1 MKMKKF
7 IAFIFA
13 LSIISS
19 TVLASSTTIKN
30 QLNNTTTQ
38 IKDAQ
43 KDLKENEA
51 EQNDVLKQI
60 DTLDQNINSTETK
73 IATTKDEIERVEKNI
88 KIAEENILYMEGEYD
103 KKFELR
109 KNRMISYYKDGSNS
123 LWDIAY
129 DTDDPTEFMYRERLI
144 ERILEYDDNLMKEIE
159 LEKES
164 IDREKQ
170 DLENSKVALAELK
183 SNLEVKLAELSDT
196 VQIRTKYLGQLK
208 TDQKDLENSIDALQ
222 KKADELEAE
231 LKKIASSSAT
241 SKYTGGTM
249 TWPLPGYYGISSYF
263 GNRLHPVL
271 KVYKMH
277 TGVDIAGSGCNGKN
291 VVAAADGKVIT
302 AGWISGYGYTVMI
315 DHGGGIVTLYAHS
328 QKLLV
333 KKGDT
338 VKAGDKI
345 MLVGSTGYA
354 TGPHLHFEVRVNGKY
369 VNPLDGYI
377 KKK

>member
-1 MKMKKF
+1 MKK
-7 IAFIFA
+7 IVALIVAIIIVSSNVFA
-13 LSIISS
+13 TS
-19 TVLASSTTIKN
+19 TSIKN
-30 QLNNTTTQ
+30 QLKDLNSQ
-38 IKDAQ
+38 QKDAKNELNQNQADQ
-43 KDLKENEA
+43 K
-51 EQNDVLKQI
+51 DVLKQI
-60 DTLDQNINSTETK
+60 DKLDQNINTTETQ
-73 IATTKDEIERVEKNI
+73 IENTKNEISRLEKNI
-88 KIAEENILYMEGEYD
+88 KIAEENIDYMQKEYD

-109 KNRMISYYKDGSNS
+109 KERVKAYYKNGSTS
-123 LWDIAY
+123 LRDIAY
-129 DTDDPTEFMYRERLI
+129 KTDDPTEIIYREKII
-144 ERILEYDDNLMKEIE
+144 EKILKYDDDLMTEINE
-159 LEKES
+159 EKEL
-164 IDREKQ
+164 INEEKIK
-170 DLENSKVALAELK
+170 LEEDKVACANLK
-183 SNLEVKLAELSDT
+183 SKLDVKLAGLNET
-196 VQIRTKYLGQLK
+196 VSVKTKYLTQLK
-208 TDQKDLENSIDALQ
+208 TDQKDLERSIDEIQ

-231 LKKIASSSAT
+231 LKRIASSSTT

-277 TGVDIAGSGCNGKN
+277 TGVDIAGAGCNGKN

-338 VKAGDKI
+338 VKAGDVI

>member
-1 MKMKKF
+1 MKK
-7 IAFIFA
+7 IVALIVAIIIVSSNVFA
-13 LSIISS
+13 TS
-19 TVLASSTTIKN
+19 TSIKN
-30 QLNNTTTQ
+30 QLKDLNSQ
-38 IKDAQ
+38 QKDAKNELNQNRADQ
-43 KDLKENEA
+43 K
-51 EQNDVLKQI
+51 DVLKQI
-60 DTLDQNINSTETK
+60 DKLDQNINTTETQ
-73 IATTKDEIERVEKNI
+73 IENTKNEISRLEKNI
-88 KIAEENILYMEGEYD
+88 KIAEENIDYMQKEYD

-109 KNRMISYYKDGSNS
+109 KERVKAYYKNGSTS
-123 LWDIAY
+123 LRDIAY
-129 DTDDPTEFMYRERLI
+129 KTDDPTEIIYREKII
-144 ERILEYDDNLMKEIE
+144 EKILKYDDDLMTEINE
-159 LEKES
+159 EKES
-164 IDREKQ
+164 INEEKIK
-170 DLENSKVALAELK
+170 LEEDKVACANLK
-183 SNLEVKLAELSDT
+183 SKLDVKLAGLNET
-196 VQIRTKYLGQLK
+196 VSVKTKYLTQLK
-208 TDQKDLENSIDALQ
+208 TDQKDLERSIDEIQ

-231 LKKIASSSAT
+231 LKRIASSSTT

-277 TGVDIAGSGCNGKN
+277 TGVDIAGAGCNGKN

-338 VKAGDKI
+338 VKAGDVI

>member
-1 MKMKKF
+1 MKK
-7 IAFIFA
+7 IVALIVAIIIVSSNVFA
-13 LSIISS
+13 TS
-19 TVLASSTTIKN
+19 TSIKN
-30 QLNNTTTQ
+30 QLKDLDSQ
-38 IKDAQ
+38 EKDA
-43 KDLKENEA
+43 KNELNQNQA
-51 EQNDVLKQI
+51 EQKDVLKQI
-60 DTLDQNINSTETK
+60 DKLDQNINTTETQ
-73 IATTKDEIERVEKNI
+73 IENTKNEISRLEKNI
-88 KIAEENILYMEGEYD
+88 KIAEENIDYMQKEYD

-109 KNRMISYYKDGSNS
+109 KERVKAYYKNGSTS
-123 LWDIAY
+123 LRDIAY
-129 DTDDPTEFMYRERLI
+129 KTDDPTEIIYREKII
-144 ERILEYDDNLMKEIE
+144 EKILKYDDDLMTEINE
-159 LEKES
+159 EKES
-164 IDREKQ
+164 INEEKIK
-170 DLENSKVALAELK
+170 LEEDKVACANLK
-183 SNLEVKLAELSDT
+183 SELDVKLAGLNET
-196 VQIRTKYLGQLK
+196 VSVKTKYLTQLK
-208 TDQKDLENSIDALQ
+208 TDQKDLERSIDEIQ
-222 KKADELEAE
+222 KKADELEAK
-231 LKKIASSSAT
+231 LKRIASSSTT

-277 TGVDIAGSGCNGKN
+277 TGVDIAGAGCNGKN

-333 KKGDT
+333 KKGNT
-338 VKAGDKI
+338 VKAGDAI

>member
-1 MKMKKF
+1 MKK
-7 IAFIFA
+7 IVALIVAIIIVSSNVFA
-13 LSIISS
+13 TS
-19 TVLASSTTIKN
+19 TSIKN
-30 QLNNTTTQ
+30 QLKDLNSQ
-38 IKDAQ
+38 QKDAKNELNQNQADQ
-43 KDLKENEA
+43 K
-51 EQNDVLKQI
+51 DVLKQI
-60 DTLDQNINSTETK
+60 DKLDQNINTTETQ
-73 IATTKDEIERVEKNI
+73 IENTKNEISRLEKNI
-88 KIAEENILYMEGEYD
+88 KIAEENIDYMQKEYD

-109 KNRMISYYKDGSNS
+109 KERVKAYYKNGSTS
-123 LWDIAY
+123 LRDIAY
-129 DTDDPTEFMYRERLI
+129 KTDDPTEIIYREKII
-144 ERILEYDDNLMKEIE
+144 EKILKYDDDLMTEINE
-159 LEKES
+159 EKES
-164 IDREKQ
+164 INEEKIK
-170 DLENSKVALAELK
+170 LEEDKVACANLK
-183 SNLEVKLAELSDT
+183 SKLDVKLAGLNET
-196 VQIRTKYLGQLK
+196 VSVKTKYLTQLK
-208 TDQKDLENSIDALQ
+208 TDQKDLERSIDEIQ

-231 LKKIASSSAT
+231 LKRIASSSTT

-271 KVYKMH
+271 KIYKMH
-277 TGVDIAGSGCNGKN
+277 TGVDIAGAGCNGKN

-338 VKAGDKI
+338 VKAGDVI

-354 TGPHLHFEVRVNGKY
+354 TGPHVHFEVRVNGKY

>member
-1 MKMKKF
+1 MKK
-7 IAFIFA
+7 IVALIVAIIIVSSNVFA
-13 LSIISS
+13 TS
-19 TVLASSTTIKN
+19 TSIKN
-30 QLNNTTTQ
+30 QLKDLNSQ
-38 IKDAQ
+38 QKDAKNELNQNQADQ
-43 KDLKENEA
+43 K
-51 EQNDVLKQI
+51 DVLKQI
-60 DTLDQNINSTETK
+60 DKLDQNINTTETQ
-73 IATTKDEIERVEKNI
+73 IENTKNEISRLEKNI
-88 KIAEENILYMEGEYD
+88 KIAEENIDYMQKEYD

-109 KNRMISYYKDGSNS
+109 KERVKAYYKNGSTS
-123 LWDIAY
+123 LRDIAY
-129 DTDDPTEFMYRERLI
+129 KTDDPTEIIYREKII
-144 ERILEYDDNLMKEIE
+144 EKILKYDDDLMTEINE
-159 LEKES
+159 EKES
-164 IDREKQ
+164 INEEKIK
-170 DLENSKVALAELK
+170 LEEDKVACANLK
-183 SNLEVKLAELSDT
+183 SKLDVKLAGLNET
-196 VQIRTKYLGQLK
+196 VSVKTKYLTQLK
-208 TDQKDLENSIDALQ
+208 TDQKDLERSIDEIQ

-231 LKKIASSSAT
+231 LKRIASSSTT

-277 TGVDIAGSGCNGKN
+277 TGVDIAGAGCNGKN

-333 KKGDT
+333 KKGDK
-338 VKAGDKI
+338 VKAGDVI

-354 TGPHLHFEVRVNGKY
+354 TGPHVHFEVRVNGKY

>member
-1 MKMKKF
+1 MKK
-7 IAFIFA
+7 IVALIVAIIIVSSNVFA
-13 LSIISS
+13 TS
-19 TVLASSTTIKN
+19 TSIKN
-30 QLNNTTTQ
+30 QLKDLNSQ
-38 IKDAQ
+38 QKDAKNELNQNQADQ
-43 KDLKENEA
+43 K
-51 EQNDVLKQI
+51 DVLKQI
-60 DTLDQNINSTETK
+60 DKLDQNINTTETQ
-73 IATTKDEIERVEKNI
+73 IENTKNEISRLEKNI
-88 KIAEENILYMEGEYD
+88 KIAEENIDYMQKEYD

-109 KNRMISYYKDGSNS
+109 KERVKAYYKNGSTS
-123 LWDIAY
+123 LRDIAY
-129 DTDDPTEFMYRERLI
+129 KTDDPTEIIYREKII
-144 ERILEYDDNLMKEIE
+144 EKILKYDDDLMTEINE
-159 LEKES
+159 EKES
-164 IDREKQ
+164 INEEKIK
-170 DLENSKVALAELK
+170 LEEDKVACANLK
-183 SNLEVKLAELSDT
+183 SKLDVKLAGLNET
-196 VQIRTKYLGQLK
+196 VSVKTKYLTQLK
-208 TDQKDLENSIDALQ
+208 TDQKDLERSIDEIQ

-231 LKKIASSSAT
+231 LKRIASSSTT

-271 KVYKMH
+271 KIYKMH
-277 TGVDIAGSGCNGKN
+277 TGVDIAGAGCNGKN

-333 KKGDT
+333 KKGDK
-338 VKAGDKI
+338 VKAGDVI

-354 TGPHLHFEVRVNGKY
+354 TGPHVHFEVRVNGKY